1 MLQVVG
7 FTVEHGRQEA
17 QHQETVALARR
28 KAVVVINDMLG
39 HTLALGLQARR
50 LRWHAIGQSHATLRE
65 MLGHMVKDLDT
76 YSDRVAQRAVQLGD
90 MADGHIDAGGHHGAS
105 SQHGM
110 GEHHPFVTAALGLLT
125 VAVTSAAAMARQG
138 MRAVATLGDPVS
150 ESVVEEVVSGLDK
163 WAWCLEVH
171 LQGLTE

>member
-1 MLQVVG
+1 MLQGVG
-7 FTVEHGRQEA
+7 LIAGHGRQEA
-17 QHQETVALARR
+17 QHQKTIALRR
-28 KAVVVINDMLG
+28 KAVLVINDVLG
-39 HTLALGLQARR
+39 HTLALGLEARR

-76 YSDRVAQRAVQLGD
+76 YSDRAAQRAVQLGG
-90 MADGHIDAGGHHGAS
+90 MADGHIDAGGHQSAS

-125 VAVTSAAAMARQG
+125 VAVTSAAVMARQG
-138 MRAVATLGDPVS
+138 MRTVATLGDPVS
-150 ESVVEEVVSGLDK
+150 ESVVGDVASGLEK